1 MTTWQALSA
10 LSRRTPLLV
19 SARVPAMQRSIDL
32 LTAGLTAANP
42 VADLREKAL
51 SATDEEGLQNCELR
65 SWI

>member
-19 SARVPAMQRSIDL
+19 SARVPAMQQSIDL

-42 VADLREKAL
+42 VKGESLV
-51 SATDEEGLQNCELR
+51 GH
-65 SWI
+65 